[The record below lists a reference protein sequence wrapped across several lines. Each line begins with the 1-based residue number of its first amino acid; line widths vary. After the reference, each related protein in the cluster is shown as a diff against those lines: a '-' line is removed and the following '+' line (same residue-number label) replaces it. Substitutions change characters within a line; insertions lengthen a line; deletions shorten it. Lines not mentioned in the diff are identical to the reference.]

1 MTATAVGQAVE
12 VSYRLAEL
20 ADIEQTYE
28 VFIDAANDLYRK
40 NGHAAEAGAG
50 SPPVR
55 AMSFRRAMLR
65 NDPERYWVAEA
76 GGRMIGFAMATV
88 REDVWYLAALHVL
101 PEYQAHG
108 VGRELLRRSCVGAT
122 SATVRTVL
130 SDTINPISNALYMK
144 TGMLHQDAIL
154 IFDGV
159 PSRPAL
165 ETGPPLATRL
175 FTLPADLA
183 VVTDLDRRVVGYGRA
198 VDHEFWNGID
208 DMTGR
213 VLESSGEF
221 AGYAYASAAGHLG
234 PVAVMD
240 PNDLPAALDVAAE
253 MANAAG
259 AEALHMRTCGT
270 ARSAAAWALA
280 RGLRLTGIGL
290 LLSSQPLGR
299 LEGYLTSG
307 GDAFF

>member
-1 MTATAVGQAVE
+1 VTAAAGDAAQ

-28 VFIDAANDLYRK
+28 VFIDAASDLNRK
-40 NGHAAEAGAG
+40 NGRAAEAGTG
-50 SPPVR
+50 SPPAR

-76 GGRMIGFAMATV
+76 GGRMVGFAMATL

-108 VGRELLRRSCVGAT
+108 VGRELLRRSSAGA
-122 SATVRTVL
+122 AAVTVRIVL
-130 SDTINPISNALYMK
+130 SDTINPISNGLYMK

-154 IFDGV
+154 IFDGL
-159 PSRPAL
+159 PSWAAPEAA
-165 ETGPPLATRL
+165 GPLATRE
-175 FTLPADLA
+175 FAQPADLA
-183 VVTDLDRRVVGYGRA
+183 VVTDLDRAVVGYGRA

-208 DMTGR
+208 GLAGR
-213 VLESSGEF
+213 VLLRDGEF

-234 PVAVMD
+234 PVAVTD
-240 PNDLPAALDVAAE
+240 PHDLPAALDVAADL
-253 MANAAG
+253 ADAAG
-259 AEALHMRTCGT
+259 AGALHLRTCGA
-270 ARSAAAWALA
+270 ARSSAAWALA

-299 LEGYLTSG
+299 LEGYVTSG
-307 GDAFF
+307 GDALF